1 MFILD
6 NMDKEKL
13 YNILVDHIKK
23 EWSTHIKKDTDY
35 ESRITHQP
43 DLLTEYEV
51 IRLKALKHDQ
61 VRHKGRIDEL
71 NELIEFIERT
81 EYNLM

>member
-23 EWSTHIKKDTDY
+23 EWSTNIKKDMDY
-35 ESRITHQP
+35 ENRIKNQP
-43 DLLTEYEV
+43 DLLFEYEV
-51 IRLKALKHDQ
+51 IHLNALKHDQ
-61 VRHKGRIDEL
+61 LRHKGRIDEL
-71 NELIEFIERT
+71 NDLMEFIDQLE
-81 EYNLM
+81 NK

>member
-13 YNILVDHIKK
+13 YDILVDHIKK
-23 EWSTHIKKDTDY
+23 EWTKRVEKDIDY
-35 ESRITHQP
+35 ENRIINQL
-43 DLLTEYEV
+43 DTEIDYKKILE
-51 IRLKALKHDQ
+51 HDQ
-61 VRHKGRIDEL
+61 LRHKGRIDEL

>member
-1 MFILD
+1 MI
-6 NMDKEKL
+6 
-13 YNILVDHIKK
+13 YWQTISKK

-35 ESRITHQP
+35 ESRIIHQL

-71 NELIEFIERT
+71 NDLMEFIDQL
-81 EYNLM
+81 EYK

>member
-13 YNILVDHIKK
+13 YDILVDHIKK
-23 EWSTHIKKDTDY
+23 EWTKRVEKDIDY
-35 ESRITHQP
+35 ENRIINQP
-43 DLLTEYEV
+43 DTEIDYKNILE
-51 IRLKALKHDQ
+51 HDQ
-61 VRHKGRIDEL
+61 LRHKGRIDEL

>member
-13 YNILVDHIKK
+13 YDILVDHIKK
-23 EWSTHIKKDTDY
+23 EWSINVKKDRDY
-35 ESRITHQP
+35 ENQIKNQP
-43 DLLTEYEV
+43 DLLFEYEV
-51 IRLKALKHDQ
+51 IRINALKHDR

-71 NELIEFIERT
+71 NDLIEFIDQLE
-81 EYNLM
+81 NK

>member
-1 MFILD
+1 MFISD

-13 YNILVDHIKK
+13 YDILVDHIKK
-23 EWSTHIKKDTDY
+23 EWTARVEKDIDY
-35 ESRITHQP
+35 ENRIINQP
-43 DLLTEYEV
+43 DTEIDYKKILEY
-51 IRLKALKHDQ
+51 DQ
-61 VRHKGRIDEL
+61 LRHKGRIDEL

>member
-1 MFILD
+1 MFILG

-13 YNILVDHIKK
+13 YDILVNHIKK
-23 EWSTHIKKDTDY
+23 EWSTHIKKDIDY
-35 ESRITHQP
+35 ENRITHQP

-71 NELIEFIERT
+71 NDLMEFIDQLE
-81 EYNLM
+81 NK